1 MAALLRFHYGLAV
14 DLMPRAKRLKLFAE
28 LQWIKKSERQASE
41 Q

>member
-14 DLMPRAKRLKLFAE
+14 DRMPRAKRLKLFAE
-28 LQWIKKSERQASE
+28 LQWIKKAERQASE